1 MSDTASSAFDK
12 QFPKQSIEDYAEAQ
26 AQIKLPSGDADDQ
39 PTRFY
44 HISELAAL
52 PPPKFLVDRL
62 YVEKTFSLFYGPPKS
77 GKTHIASQVAYDL
90 ALGVPHFGR
99 ATKQTGTL
107 ILAGE
112 GEQAIGLRARAFA
125 KYHDANLQDMD
136 IAVLAERIDLLAQ
149 DQMAVVDSVARHY
162 EKLKSPGAILI
173 DPWAK
178 FLRSGDENSSVDMGR
193 AIETAR
199 LIMAKTGCSL
209 FAVHHT
215 PASTTQRPRGHT
227 SLLADVELAM
237 SVLKKG
243 TSRLAT
249 VNDAR
254 FIQEGTVI
262 GFALAVVQLDD
273 CELSACVV
281 IPEAEAKEDRR
292 AKRSPNEEIAWQ
304 ALIFVYNIQGEKD
317 GLTSINLPGQPVQQP
332 VQGVPIGTV
341 QDEFTRRY
349 GTDRTTT
356 LHAINARF
364 GEARKGLERKG
375 YCGFHNEYVWPIF

>member
-1 MSDTASSAFDK
+1 MDWDTAE
-12 QFPKQSIEDYAEAQ
+12 QCEVHEPK
-26 AQIKLPSGDADDQ
+26 PNGGADSQ
-39 PTRFY
+39 PARFY

-52 PPPKFLVDRL
+52 PPPEFLIDKL
-62 YVEKTFSLFYGPPKS
+62 YVEKTFSLHYGPPKS

-99 ATKQTGTL
+99 ATKQRGTL

-125 KYHDANLQDMD
+125 KYHGADLEDMD

-149 DQMAVVDSVARHY
+149 DQTAVVDTVARYY
-162 EKLKSPGAILI
+162 EKLKNPGAISL
-173 DPWAK
+173 DPWGK
-178 FLRSGDENSSVDMGR
+178 FMRSGDENSSVDMGR

-199 LIMAKTGCSL
+199 LIMEKTECSL
-209 FAVHHT
+209 FGVHHT

-237 SVLKKG
+237 SVVKKG
-243 TSRLAT
+243 VTRVVT

-254 FIQEGTVI
+254 FIQEGIVI
-262 GFALAVVQLDD
+262 GFGLTVVDLDD

-281 IPEAEAKEDRR
+281 IPEAEAKEDTR
-292 AKRSPNEEIAWQ
+292 AKRAPNEETAWQ
-304 ALIFVYNIQGEKD
+304 ALLFVYNVWGEND
-317 GLTSINLPGQPVQQP
+317 NLTTIELPQQP
-332 VQGVPIGTV
+332 VQLPVQGVKTEVV
-341 QDEFTRRY
+341 QDEFIRRY

-356 LHAINARF
+356 LHAINARW

-375 YCGFHNEYVWPIF
+375 YCRFCNEYVWPIF